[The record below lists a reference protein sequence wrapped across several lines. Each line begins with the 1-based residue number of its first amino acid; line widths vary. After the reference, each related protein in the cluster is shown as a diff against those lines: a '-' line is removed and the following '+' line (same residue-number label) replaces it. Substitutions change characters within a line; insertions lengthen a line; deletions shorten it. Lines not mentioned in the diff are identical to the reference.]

1 MIQLLA
7 LGCILLAA
15 GWLAFVALICLFAPA
30 RARAGLASMGSNA
43 TIQFGEHIPR
53 AIVGIAFVAR
63 AAESKVPMVF
73 SIFGWFLLASSLMIM
88 LAPRAWHQAY
98 ARWWAERIALSFYRV
113 AAIPT
118 LFVAAAIVYAAM

>member
-15 GWLAFVALICLFAPA
+15 GWLAFVALVCLVAPT
-30 RARAGLASMGSNA
+30 RARAGLASMGSSA
-43 TIQFGEHIPR
+43 AIQFGEHIPR
-53 AIVGIAFVAR
+53 AITGMAFLAR

-73 SIFGWFLLASSLMIM
+73 SILGWFLLASSIMIM
-88 LAPRAWHQAY
+88 LAPRAWHHAY
-98 ARWWAERIALSFYRV
+98 ARWWAERIALPFYRV
-113 AAIPT
+113 AALPT